1 MHDRL
6 LTIKGAPDV
15 LIGRCTFCVNQ
26 AGVTVPLDQ
35 ETLKAIEDIKDDWS
49 SQGKRVILLARKA
62 LPASVIKNDPASGD
76 FETETMEHA
85 KTGLTLIGIIGI
97 VDPPRDEI
105 LEVVRILRR
114 AGIRIFMV
122 TGDFKLTAQA
132 IARDCGII
140 TNPMSDVHDL
150 SHLPRDQSL
159 DLSTKS
165 LVVESK
171 ESPIHDGRYTSIVL
185 SGPELITLNENQW
198 NSLCTYDEVVFA
210 RTTPEQKLRIVKEYQ
225 ARENLVAMTG
235 DGVNDAPSL
244 KQADIGIAP
253 GSGSDIAIEAADMVL
268 LDSFS
273 AIVEAVLY
281 GRVVFDNLKKTICY
295 LLPAGTFSELWPIM
309 TNVIFG
315 LPQILSSFLMIV
327 ICCFTDC
334 AAATVL
340 AYEKPEANVMLRP
353 PRNPKKDKLVNWKL
367 LFQAYCVFGLI
378 ETVTSFSMGYWYC
391 QRRGVP
397 FSVLWFGYGDYPG
410 LDGLPVQQIL
420 DEASSI
426 YFVNLVIMYVP
437 SVSFF
442 PSCPS
447 LSSSLH

>member
-1 MHDRL
+1 MSIRL

-15 LIGRCTFCVNQ
+15 LIGRCTSYVDYD
-26 AGVTVPLDQ
+26 GVTMPLD
-35 ETLKAIEDIKDDWS
+35 EGILKTIEEVKDAWS
-49 SQGKRVILLARKA
+49 SEGKRVILLARKV
-62 LPASVIKNDPASGD
+62 LRSQDIVNDPAAND

-85 KTGLTLIGIIGI
+85 GTGLTLVGLIGI

-105 LEVVRILRR
+105 PEVVRVLRR

-140 TNPMSDVHDL
+140 TNEMKDVHDI
-150 SHLPRDQSL
+150 SFLPRHQH
-159 DLSTKS
+159 
-165 LVVESK
+165 VEPSIK
-171 ESPIHDGRYTSIVL
+171 VPSGDSSPITQNRCSSIVL
-185 SGPELITLNENQW
+185 SGPELISLNENQW
-198 NSLCTYDEVVFA
+198 NALCIYDEVVFA

-225 ARENLVAMTG
+225 ARDHLVAMTG

-268 LDSFS
+268 LESFS
-273 AIVEAVLY
+273 AITDAVLY

-315 LPQILSSFLMIV
+315 LPQILSSFLMII

-334 AAATVL
+334 AAATAL
-340 AYEKPEANVMLRP
+340 AYEKPEADVMLRP

-367 LFQAYCVFGLI
+367 LFQAYCVFGVI
-378 ETVTSFSMGYWYC
+378 EAVTSFSMAYWYA
-391 QRRGVP
+391 QRKGVP
-397 FSVLWFGYGDYPG
+397 FYVLWFGYFQPSDE
-410 LDGLPVQQIL
+410 QQQVL
-420 DEASSI
+420 NEASSI
-426 YFVNLVIMYVP
+426 YFVNLVVM
-437 SVSFF
+437 
-442 PSCPS
+442 
-447 LSSSLH
+447 